1 MANDIGKRFDSSND
15 TIDTDAL
22 NVGDTLTFASIA
34 QKDYVDALLSTRNLK
49 VVLTSAGHYGVWAG
63 NPRHTC
69 GGRRTG
75 KMAFAK
81 PCALCDLPR
90 AK

>member
-1 MANDIGKRFDSSND
+1 MANDTGKHFDSSSD
-15 TIDTDAL
+15 IIDTDTL
-22 NVGDTLTFASIA
+22 NVGDTLTFASIS
-34 QKDYVDALLSTRNLK
+34 QKDYIDSLLSARNLK
-49 VVLTSAGHYGVWAG
+49 VVLSSAGHYGVWSS
-63 NPRHTC
+63 NVRHTC

-90 AK
+90 GK